1 MPHKHT
7 RRRGDDD
14 SNYDL
19 APSTFARPLSAYN
32 KEEFKRDKKGK
43 KVNNKQ
49 TGRVERTSGPR
60 KGKTYKHDDTPR
72 AFTRMMALQSSNKRQ
87 RSGLDDGDDKR
98 SKKKRRKC
106 EAVDETSGQEK
117 EAENATEVPKILPGE
132 RLADFAAR
140 VNHAL
145 PVGGLARKGKV
156 NVEGMKER
164 QTKTEK
170 RLHKMYDEWRK
181 EDAKRK
187 EEEEEKRELEEEAE
201 EEKEAA
207 LGGQS
212 TRIPTAT
219 SSSKRQKRRKMI
231 GETGDADDDPWAELK
246 AKREAPRGLHDVA
259 QAPPDL
265 KKVRQKFK
273 VKDGAKVNVVDVPN
287 AAGSLKRREEL
298 SDARKEV
305 IERYR
310 AMMGKGKG

>member
-14 SNYDL
+14 TNFNL
-19 APSTFARPLSAYN
+19 APSTIAKPLSAYN
-32 KEEFKRDKKGK
+32 KDDVKSR
-43 KVNNKQ
+43 
-49 TGRVERTSGPR
+49 R
-60 KGKTYKHDDTPR
+60 KGHSATGKHNAAGDESSDSKRGSKYKHDDTPR
-72 AFTRMMALQSSNKRQ
+72 AFARMMALQSSNKRQ
-87 RSGLDDGDDKR
+87 RSGLDDGDDR
-98 SKKKRRKC
+98 PSKKRRRKM
-106 EAVDETSGQEK
+106 EAANGTSEMEGK
-117 EAENATEVPKILPGE
+117 EEATTEVPKILPGE

-145 PVGGLARKGKV
+145 PVGGLARKGRV

-181 EDAKRK
+181 EDARRK
-187 EEEEEKRELEEEAE
+187 EQEEEQRELDEEAE

-212 TRIPTAT
+212 TRIPNAQ

-246 AKREAPRGLHDVA
+246 TKREAPRGLHDVA

-310 AMMGKGKG
+310 AMMGKSNG